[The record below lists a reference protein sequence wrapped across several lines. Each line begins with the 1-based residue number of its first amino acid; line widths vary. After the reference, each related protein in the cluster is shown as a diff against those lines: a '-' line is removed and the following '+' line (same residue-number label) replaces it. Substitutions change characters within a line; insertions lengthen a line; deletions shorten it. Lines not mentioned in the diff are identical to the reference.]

1 MFLNEFFALFRAKSS
16 SYRGGSAEPAGVA
29 RWHVAGESNG
39 RRGAPGGVCPW
50 DGAGVALE
58 MLLQCS
64 ALAAV
69 LPGPRDPRRAV
80 SLSCLWGGLWAAAAA
95 LLGKSQCLRGR
106 PPLWALDCNATFLLL
121 LAEVPGPKPRLPYFV
136 LCPALQ
142 IFAVQPFLL
151 HSPGRSSTSPSSTV
165 LLEAVPPPQLC
176 WAAGCSSQCP
186 FSSRGA
192 DSACL
197 QLP

>member
-1 MFLNEFFALFRAKSS
+1 MGWGWGGPGDAPAVQCFGCSAAGPTGPTEGGQPELLVGRVVGSS
-16 SYRGGSAEPAGVA
+16 SCS
-29 RWHVAGESNG
+29 AGE
-39 RRGAPGGVCPW
+39 
-50 DGAGVALE
+50 
-58 MLLQCS
+58 
-64 ALAAV
+64 
-69 LPGPRDPRRAV
+69 
-80 SLSCLWGGLWAAAAA
+80 
-95 LLGKSQCLRGR
+95 KSVPPGR
-106 PPLWALDCNATFLLL
+106 PPLWALDCNVTFLLL

-151 HSPGRSSTSPSSTV
+151 HSPGRSSASPSSTV